1 MIHYGVVDAF
11 YELFKLMLEND
22 LTIKDLDCYPHCYE
36 SAYPNPII
44 DFTVRTKEH
53 EYKYFPIMLR
63 SSFDSE
69 EDEYMLIQI
78 GIARLKAAYCD
89 SNHKSEEDW

>member
-44 DFTVRTKEH
+44 DFTVKNGKPSNYSKEYAKHPADQLPLLYNRT
-53 EYKYFPIMLR
+53 YL
-63 SSFDSE
+63 
-69 EDEYMLIQI
+69 Q
-78 GIARLKAAYCD
+78 RLV
-89 SNHKSEEDW
+89 